1 MYHFWIEIYLTCLLF
16 CVSNSVYDYY
26 EGDFD
31 EDQDYNDIDTTTKSS
46 TLSNKKESE
55 GNLINLILLVFV
67 ILLNW
72 NQFFNIILYYDIKV
86 KPTLIRSLTKFWS
99 SLVRF

>member
-1 MYHFWIEIYLTCLLF
+1 MCYFWIKIYFTCLLF

-55 GNLINLILLVFV
+55 GNLINSIC
-67 ILLNW
+67 
-72 NQFFNIILYYDIKV
+72 QF
-86 KPTLIRSLTKFWS
+86 
-99 SLVRF
+99 

>member
-1 MYHFWIEIYLTCLLF
+1 MCYFWIKIYFTCLLF

-55 GNLINLILLVFV
+55 GNLINLILSILV

-72 NQFFNIILYYDIKV
+72 N
-86 KPTLIRSLTKFWS
+86 
-99 SLVRF
+99 

>member
-1 MYHFWIEIYLTCLLF
+1 MYYCWMKIYFTSLLF

-31 EDQDYNDIDTTTKSS
+31 EDENYNDIDATTKSS

-55 GNLINLILLVFV
+55 GM
-67 ILLNW
+67 
-72 NQFFNIILYYDIKV
+72 
-86 KPTLIRSLTKFWS
+86 
-99 SLVRF
+99 